1 MTPDSIAALL
11 INLQVGEA
19 LILPSETKLKYVESA
34 IETARAHTTLKRYVL
49 GQHMCPQAG
58 MQFHRVVCCSAATT
72 TTRRPIRAANRS
84 LMKRRRPQLRATRLE
99 PRQ

>member
-58 MQFHRVVCCSAATT
+58 MQFHRVVCCSAETT
-72 TTRRPIRAANRS
+72 TTKPADSSSESLPDEKASAPTESDAA
-84 LMKRRRPQLRATRLE
+84 
-99 PRQ
+99 